1 MLPPEFTLVTIAESL
16 LVKVSSARLKT
27 NWVTQVSLVRML
39 LLSLLLESVLHKYV
53 TVWEYEM

>member
-27 NWVTQVSLVRML
+27 KLDYLGTFGQNVAAVTPP
-39 LLSLLLESVLHKYV
+39 
-53 TVWEYEM
+53 